1 VADRIF
7 CQIRVKGHLS
17 SQWTDWFRGLE
28 IENQPGGAA
37 VLSGTLPDQAALYGI
52 LNRMRDLGLELISL
66 NCFEPSPDGISRL
79 RLTGDKNPQQ
89 GGK

>member
-17 SQWTDWFRGLE
+17 SQWADWFGGLE
-28 IENQPGGAA
+28 IKNLPGGAA
-37 VLSGTLPDQAALYGI
+37 VLFGTLPDQAALYGI

-66 NCFEPSPDGISRL
+66 NCFEPSPHGISHP